1 MSEEAILDLLV
12 ENSTY
17 FSPSHIFISA
27 FRIVGWW
34 IVKGLIFLANCCQDF
49 YEACF
54 RFLDFTEYEPVK
66 NFLSEFKVGV
76 VVILTI
82 SFVIIGYKLLFSTN
96 KKPTVITNFMIGM
109 FVLCASATLL
119 NTLNTAMF
127 SANAY
132 ITDSYGENGN
142 AANQVVSSCLT
153 DLIYIDKQIGL
164 ENMNPENLPHEQLG
178 DEVLNNLNFIEVV
191 KEDNKYLTTDNA
203 KNILQKKAVYVPGNT
218 YVLDNIYNG
227 VLMTDFASEYY
238 YRYHLD
244 FFSSVLILLSLVI
257 TFAVLGYKVIKLIWE
272 IITGQF
278 LVILFSGEIVS
289 GQTIKK
295 ILECLR
301 NTYVVMLYTMVSI
314 KLYLLAVDYIMANFT
329 GVIRGG
335 IILCLAFAIIDGPVM
350 IEKIL
355 GLDAGLQSG
364 TAKILAMAHLMS
376 SGARNTMNMVQS
388 HRMNQSMR
396 DMRNAMTTESHSQSE
411 LNDQMRG
418 EMNNQARS
426 EQRSNFN
433 TDNTPNTENQSEN
446 NTNFTNENGV
456 DSENVPNGEET
467 NEFSAMYSDMPGDYI
482 TPNATEERDGDITSS
497 MDAELKSE
505 SVGAP
510 HNEQN
515 SNLQEF
521 QQNENPNASIEMPK
535 ENIFES
541 TADTNLEDRNGSLS
555 DIYNL
560 SGTGG
565 EFQEQLGE
573 NQKGSGNFKYNVD
586 ANLYQSVDSG
596 VEKQSAKDN
605 TISSDRN
612 MSYQNENRSNKND
625 MKMEK
630 GKLNKE

>member
-1 MSEEAILDLLV
+1 MSEEAILNLLV
-12 ENSTY
+12 ENNTY
-17 FSPSHIFISA
+17 LSPSHIFISA

-49 YEACF
+49 YKACF
-54 RFLDFTEYEPVK
+54 QFLDFTEYEPVK

-76 VVILTI
+76 VVVLTI

-96 KKPTVITNFMIGM
+96 KKPTVINNFMIGM

-119 NTLNTAMF
+119 TTLNTAML

-132 ITDSYGENGN
+132 ITGGYGGSGN

-153 DLIYIDKQIGL
+153 DLIYIDKQVGL
-164 ENMNPENLPHEQLG
+164 ENMNPENLPHEQLS
-178 DEVLNNLNFIEVV
+178 DEILNNLNFIEVV
-191 KEDNKYLTTDNA
+191 KDDNKYLTTDNA
-203 KNILQKKAVYVPGNT
+203 KKILQKKAVYVPGNT
-218 YVLDNIYNG
+218 YVLDDIYNG

-244 FFSSVLILLSLVI
+244 FFSSTLILLSLVI

-314 KLYLLAVDYIMANFT
+314 KLYLLAIDYIMANFT

-388 HRMNQSMR
+388 QRMNQSMR
-396 DMRNAMTTESHSQSE
+396 DMKNAMKTESHSQSD
-411 LNDQMRG
+411 LNNQMRG
-418 EMNNQARS
+418 EMNNQVGS

-433 TDNTPNTENQSEN
+433 PENTPNTENQSEN
-446 NTNFTNENGV
+446 NTNFTDENGIA
-456 DSENVPNGEET
+456 SENVPNGEEA
-467 NEFSAMYSDMPGDYI
+467 NEFSSMYSDMSENFM
-482 TPNATEERDGDITSS
+482 PNATEEGDGDITSS
-497 MDAELKSE
+497 MDAELKSG
-505 SVGAP
+505 SAGAAL
-510 HNEQN
+510 HNEQK

-521 QQNENPNASIEMPK
+521 QQNENDNASSNMPN

-541 TADTNLEDRNGSLS
+541 TVDNNLENHNSSLS
-555 DIYNL
+555 DTYNL
-560 SGTGG
+560 SWSGG
-565 EFQEQLGE
+565 ELQEQLSGK
-573 NQKGSGNFKYNVD
+573 QKGSETFKYNVD
-586 ANLYQSVDSG
+586 ANLHQSVEG
-596 VEKQSAKDN
+596 ALEKQDAKNN
-605 TISSDRN
+605 TNLNGEN
-612 MSYQNENRSNKND
+612 MSYQNENRSSKND

-630 GKLNKE
+630 EKLNKE

>member
-1 MSEEAILDLLV
+1 MSEEAILNLLV
-12 ENSTY
+12 ENHTY
-17 FSPSHIFISA
+17 LSPSHIFISA

-49 YEACF
+49 YKACF
-54 RFLDFTEYEPVK
+54 RFLDFTEYEPVE

-76 VVILTI
+76 VVIMTI

-96 KKPTVITNFMIGM
+96 KKPNVITNFMIGM

-119 NTLNTAMF
+119 NTINTAMF

-132 ITDSYGENGN
+132 ITAGYGGSGN

-153 DLIYIDKQIGL
+153 DLIYIDKQVGL
-164 ENMNPENLPHEQLG
+164 ENMNPKNLPHEQLS
-178 DEVLNNLNFIEVV
+178 DEILNNLNFIEVV
-191 KEDNKYLTTDNA
+191 KDDNKYLTTDNA
-203 KNILQKKAVYVPGNT
+203 KKILQKKAVYVPGNT
-218 YVLDNIYNG
+218 YVLDDIYNG

-244 FFSSVLILLSLVI
+244 FFSSALILLSLII
-257 TFAVLGYKVIKLIWE
+257 TFSVLGYKVIKLIWE

-314 KLYLLAVDYIMANFT
+314 KLYLLAVDYIMSNFT

-335 IILCLAFAIIDGPVM
+335 IILCLAFAIIDGPIM

-376 SGARNTMNMVQS
+376 SGVRNTMNMVQS
-388 HRMNQSMR
+388 HRMNQSMQ
-396 DMRNAMTTESHSQSE
+396 DMKEAMTTESNPTSN
-411 LNDQMRG
+411 LNNQMQG
-418 EMNNQARS
+418 EMNNQVGS
-426 EQRSNFN
+426 EQRNNFN
-433 TDNTPNTENQSEN
+433 SENTPNTENQFEN
-446 NTNFTNENGV
+446 DTSFTDENGE
-456 DSENVPNGEET
+456 DFENVPNEEGT
-467 NEFSAMYSDMPGDYI
+467 NEISSMYSDISEDFLSDAVENP
-482 TPNATEERDGDITSS
+482 DGDITSS
-497 MDAELKSE
+497 MDADLRSG

-510 HNEQN
+510 YNEQN

-521 QQNENPNASIEMPK
+521 QQNESSHVSADMPR

-541 TADTNLEDRNGSLS
+541 TADNNFESHNSSLS
-555 DIYNL
+555 DAYN
-560 SGTGG
+560 SGSSVT
-565 EFQEQLGE
+565 
-573 NQKGSGNFKYNVD
+573 QKGSEAFKYNAD
-586 ANLYQSVDSG
+586 ANNITLNGGNMPYQS
-596 VEKQSAKDN
+596 ERRA
-605 TISSDRN
+605 
-612 MSYQNENRSNKND
+612 NKND

>member
-1 MSEEAILDLLV
+1 MSEEAILNLLV
-12 ENSTY
+12 ENHTY
-17 FSPSHIFISA
+17 LSPSHIFISA

-49 YEACF
+49 YKACF
-54 RFLDFTEYEPVK
+54 RFLDFTEYEPVE

-76 VVILTI
+76 VVIMTI

-96 KKPTVITNFMIGM
+96 KKPSVITNFIIGM

-119 NTLNTAMF
+119 NTINTAMF

-132 ITDSYGENGN
+132 ITGSYGGSGN

-153 DLIYIDKQIGL
+153 DLIYIDKQVGL
-164 ENMNPENLPHEQLG
+164 ENMNPKNLPHEQLS
-178 DEVLNNLNFIEVV
+178 DEILNNLNFIEVV
-191 KEDNKYLTTDNA
+191 KDDNKYLTTDNA
-203 KNILQKKAVYVPGNT
+203 KKILQKKAVYVPGNT
-218 YVLDNIYNG
+218 YVLDDIYNG

-535 ENIFES
+535 ENIFKS

>member
-1 MSEEAILDLLV
+1 MSEEAILNLLV
-12 ENSTY
+12 ENHTY
-17 FSPSHIFISA
+17 LSPSHIFISA

-49 YEACF
+49 YKACF
-54 RFLDFTEYEPVK
+54 RFLDFTEYEPVE

-76 VVILTI
+76 VVIMTI

-96 KKPTVITNFMIGM
+96 KKPSVITNFIIGM

-119 NTLNTAMF
+119 NTINTAMF

-132 ITDSYGENGN
+132 ITGSYGGSGN

-153 DLIYIDKQIGL
+153 DLIYIDKQVGL
-164 ENMNPENLPHEQLG
+164 ENMNPKNLPHEQLS
-178 DEVLNNLNFIEVV
+178 DEILNNLNFIEVV
-191 KEDNKYLTTDNA
+191 KDDNKYLTTDNA
-203 KNILQKKAVYVPGNT
+203 KKILQKKAVYVPGNT
-218 YVLDNIYNG
+218 YVLDDIYNG

-376 SGARNTMNMVQS
+376 SSARNTMNMVQS

-497 MDAELKSE
+497 IDAELKSE

>member
-1 MSEEAILDLLV
+1 MSEEAILNLLV
-12 ENSTY
+12 ENHTY
-17 FSPSHIFISA
+17 LSPSHIFISA

-76 VVILTI
+76 VVIMTI

-96 KKPTVITNFMIGM
+96 KKPTVVTNFMTGM

-119 NTLNTAMF
+119 TTLNTAML
-127 SANAY
+127 SANTY
-132 ITDSYGENGN
+132 ITGSYGGSGA

-164 ENMNPENLPHEQLG
+164 ENMNPKNLPHEQLS

-218 YVLDNIYNG
+218 YVLDDIYNG

-244 FFSSVLILLSLVI
+244 FFSSVLILVSLVI

-314 KLYLLAVDYIMANFT
+314 KLYLLAVDYIIANFT

-335 IILCLAFAIIDGPVM
+335 IILCLAFAIIDGPIM

-376 SGARNTMNMVQS
+376 SSARNTMSMVQS

-396 DMRNAMTTESHSQSE
+396 DMRNAMTTESHSQSDM
-411 LNDQMRG
+411 NNQMRG
-418 EMNNQARS
+418 EMNNQAQS

-433 TDNTPNTENQSEN
+433 TDDTPNTENQSEN
-446 NTNFTNENGV
+446 NTNLTNGNGI
-456 DSENVPNGEET
+456 DTENVPNGEET
-467 NEFSAMYSDMPGDYI
+467 NEFSAMYSDMPGDFI
-482 TPNATEERDGDITSS
+482 SDAVENQDGDITSS
-497 MDAELKSE
+497 MDADLKSG
-505 SVGAP
+505 SIGAP
-510 HNEQN
+510 RNEQN

-521 QQNENPNASIEMPK
+521 QQNENSNVSTEMPK

-541 TADTNLEDRNGSLS
+541 TADTNFEDHNGSLS
-555 DIYNL
+555 DTYNL
-560 SGTGG
+560 SGASG

-573 NQKGSGNFKYNVD
+573 NQKGSGNFKYNVE
-586 ANLYQSVDSG
+586 ANLHQSVDG
-596 VEKQSAKDN
+596 ALEKQSAKAN
-605 TISSDRN
+605 TTSNDRN

>member
-1 MSEEAILDLLV
+1 
-12 ENSTY
+12 
-17 FSPSHIFISA
+17 
-27 FRIVGWW
+27 
-34 IVKGLIFLANCCQDF
+34 
-49 YEACF
+49 
-54 RFLDFTEYEPVK
+54 
-66 NFLSEFKVGV
+66 
-76 VVILTI
+76 
-82 SFVIIGYKLLFSTN
+82 
-96 KKPTVITNFMIGM
+96 MIGM

-218 YVLDNIYNG
+218 YVLDDIYNG

-329 GVIRGG
+329 GIIRGG

-396 DMRNAMTTESHSQSE
+396 DMRNAMTTEGHSQSD
-411 LNDQMRG
+411 LNNQMRG
-418 EMNNQARS
+418 EMNNQVSS

-433 TDNTPNTENQSEN
+433 TENTPNTENQSEN

-505 SVGAP
+505 SAGAP

>member
-1 MSEEAILDLLV
+1 MSEEAILNLLV
-12 ENSTY
+12 ENHTY
-17 FSPSHIFISA
+17 LSPSHIFISA

-49 YEACF
+49 YKACF
-54 RFLDFTEYEPVK
+54 RFLDFTEYEPVE

-76 VVILTI
+76 VVIMTI

-96 KKPTVITNFMIGM
+96 KKPSVITNFMIGM

-119 NTLNTAMF
+119 NTINTAMF

-132 ITDSYGENGN
+132 ITAGYGGSGN

-153 DLIYIDKQIGL
+153 DLIYIDKQVGL
-164 ENMNPENLPHEQLG
+164 ENMNPKNLPHEQLS
-178 DEVLNNLNFIEVV
+178 DEILNNLNFIEVV
-191 KEDNKYLTTDNA
+191 KDDNKYLTTDNA
-203 KNILQKKAVYVPGNT
+203 KKILQKKAVYVPGNT
-218 YVLDNIYNG
+218 YVLDDIYNG

-244 FFSSVLILLSLVI
+244 FFSSALILLSLII
-257 TFAVLGYKVIKLIWE
+257 TFSVLGYKVIKLIWE

-335 IILCLAFAIIDGPVM
+335 IILCLAFAIIDGPIM

-376 SGARNTMNMVQS
+376 SGVRNTMNMVQS
-388 HRMNQSMR
+388 HRMNQSMQ
-396 DMRNAMTTESHSQSE
+396 DMKEAMTTESNPTSN
-411 LNDQMRG
+411 LNNQMQG
-418 EMNNQARS
+418 EMNNQVGS
-426 EQRSNFN
+426 EQRNNFN
-433 TDNTPNTENQSEN
+433 SENTPNTENQFEN
-446 NTNFTNENGV
+446 DTSFTDENGE
-456 DSENVPNGEET
+456 DFENVPNEEGT
-467 NEFSAMYSDMPGDYI
+467 NEISSMYSDISEDFLSDAVENP
-482 TPNATEERDGDITSS
+482 DGDITSS
-497 MDAELKSE
+497 MDADLRSG

-510 HNEQN
+510 YNEQN

-521 QQNENPNASIEMPK
+521 QQNESSHVSADMPR

-541 TADTNLEDRNGSLS
+541 TADNNFESHNSSLS
-555 DIYNL
+555 DAYN
-560 SGTGG
+560 SGSSVT
-565 EFQEQLGE
+565 
-573 NQKGSGNFKYNVD
+573 QKGSEAFKYNAD
-586 ANLYQSVDSG
+586 ANNITLNGGNMPYQS
-596 VEKQSAKDN
+596 ERRA
-605 TISSDRN
+605 
-612 MSYQNENRSNKND
+612 NKND